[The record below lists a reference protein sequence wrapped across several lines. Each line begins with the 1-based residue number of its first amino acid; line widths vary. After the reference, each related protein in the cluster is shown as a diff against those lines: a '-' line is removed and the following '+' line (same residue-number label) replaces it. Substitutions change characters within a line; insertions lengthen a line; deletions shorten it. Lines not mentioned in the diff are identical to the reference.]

1 MPKAFFCLIFEN
13 TTHEAKEKEIEKK
26 VDNNHSR
33 YNKQMDVW
41 TCVSAPREVYINLSK
56 RINYVW
62 PSCLFSTSK
71 CVNRFINRIVFY
83 TILYIYLFDRYVF
96 FPFLWVD
103 CIFHHFLYTNVNIW
117 KFRVL
122 FKICVK
128 YTTIQPLTQ
137 NRWHFLHLPHY
148 TILILTAP
156 LFKTKLSV
164 FILYRNYIIAGKRAC
179 RNDFVN
185 GEWKTTPNNLWG
197 NFMDC
202 FVYILT
208 LWNSVPCYTNRFF
221 SFLVG

>member
-26 VDNNHSR
+26 VNNNHSR
-33 YNKQMDVW
+33 YKKQMDVW
-41 TCVSAPREVYINLSK
+41 TCVSAPINLSK

-128 YTTIQPLTQ
+128 YTTIQPYTKSMTFFTLTPLYNINFDSSAFQ
-137 NRWHFLHLPHY
+137 NKVVGVY
-148 TILILTAP
+148 S
-156 LFKTKLSV
+156 LSQ
-164 FILYRNYIIAGKRAC
+164 LYNC
-179 RNDFVN
+179 RQT
-185 GEWKTTPNNLWG
+185 G
-197 NFMDC
+197 M
-202 FVYILT
+202 
-208 LWNSVPCYTNRFF
+208 
-221 SFLVG
+221 